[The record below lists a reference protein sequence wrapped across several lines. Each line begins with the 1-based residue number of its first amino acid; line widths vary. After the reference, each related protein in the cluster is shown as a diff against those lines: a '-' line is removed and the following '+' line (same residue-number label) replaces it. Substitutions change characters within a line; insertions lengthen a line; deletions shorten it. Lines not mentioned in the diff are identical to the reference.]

1 MKIKDRLSLIYT
13 ILPYLALP
21 LILIVATPLVYS
33 QRAASTPAP
42 APAVQ
47 TPAPQPAGQPG
58 QPSQPSQ
65 SSLQAPASLP
75 VSRVSLFSSGVGY
88 FEHSAT
94 VQGNAQFRLTFTTEQ
109 INDVLKSMVLRDLDG
124 GSVNMVQFPSSEPLS
139 RALKSFAIDI
149 GTSGS
154 LVALL
159 QQVRGAEL
167 TVFTPTAV
175 QGRLLSIETRRVP
188 ITLTTGGQQ
197 LVDETLLN
205 IISPDGIRSVTLT
218 PGLSIKLHDA
228 RLNDELN
235 RALSLILEA
244 SDPNRKPVELSFS
257 GTGQRRV
264 RVAYINETPVWKTSY
279 RLDLSDNRPFLQ
291 GWAIVE
297 NNSEFDWNNVTLS
310 LVSGRPISFI
320 QDLYTSLYNRRPV
333 VQTAVE
339 SAPLPQAY
347 AEGIAPPA
355 PPMAAKA
362 AAPMPQESMRALS
375 GAGADYAAEE
385 MMSLYDSG
393 VAAAATAE
401 RAGELFA
408 FTVSSPVN
416 LPRRQSAMLP
426 LYNGP
431 ITAEKISLYSL
442 GQSSQHPLNG
452 ARITNSS
459 GLQLPAGPITVFDG
473 GMYAGDALITTFL
486 PDDKRLITYAVD
498 QSMLVQGDR
507 QESRTISTA
516 RIVNGVLTIERLAV
530 YTQTYRIANK
540 GRDDRILI
548 IEHPKNS
555 GRRLAEPASFDEE
568 TGSLYRFRVPVAKGA
583 NLDFVVKEQQVFA
596 ETITLLSARTTAFL
610 SYTSQGEIP
619 AAVRSALVRA
629 GDLHNAVAAINTRI
643 ADMNREKGS
652 LESGQARLRSN
663 IETLGRTTPEGQRFL
678 QRLMADEDRIEAL
691 ARSLVAAA
699 EELKKAQAE
708 LETYLR
714 TLNVR

>member
-1 MKIKDRLSLIYT
+1 MKKPIMRISAILLTLTISL
-13 ILPYLALP
+13 LLAAP
-21 LILIVATPLVYS
+21 PVFAQRTTTQTPVPPPTV
-33 QRAASTPAP
+33 QPTVQPAAP
-42 APAVQ
+42 A
-47 TPAPQPAGQPG
+47 
-58 QPSQPSQ
+58 S
-65 SSLQAPASLP
+65 QAPAELP

-88 FEHSAT
+88 FEHSAS
-94 VQGNAQFRLTFTTEQ
+94 VQGNAQFRLTFSTEQ

-149 GTSGS
+149 GSSGS

-167 TVFTPTAV
+167 TVYTPTAV
-175 QGRLLSIETRRVP
+175 TGRLLSIETRRVP
-188 ITLTTGGQQ
+188 ITLPTGGQQ
-197 LVDETLLN
+197 LADETLLN
-205 IISPDGIRSVTLT
+205 IIGADGIRSVVLS

-235 RALSLILEA
+235 RALTLILEA
-244 SDPNRKPVELSFS
+244 NDPNRLPVDLSFA
-257 GTGQRRV
+257 GYGQRRI

-297 NNSEFDWNNVTLS
+297 NNSEFDWNNVSLS

-320 QDLYTSLYNRRPV
+320 QDLYTSLYNKRPV
-333 VQTAVE
+333 IQTTVE
-339 SAPLPQAY
+339 AAPLPQSY
-347 AEGIAPPA
+347 SEGIAPPS
-355 PPMAAKA
+355 PPMAAKS
-362 AAPMPQESMRALS
+362 AAPMPQEMMRAYS
-375 GAGADYAAEE
+375 GAGADYAAEA
-385 MMSLYDSG
+385 MLSLADSG
-393 VAAAATAE
+393 VAAATTAE

-431 ITAEKISLYSL
+431 LSAEKISLFSL
-442 GQSSQHPLNG
+442 GQGSQHPLNG

-473 GMYAGDALITTFL
+473 GMYAGDALITTLL

-498 QSMLVQGDR
+498 QTMLIQTDQR
-507 QESRTISTA
+507 ESRTISTA
-516 RIVNGVLTIERLAV
+516 RIVGGVLTIERLAV

-540 GRDDRILI
+540 GRDDRVLI
-548 IEHPKNS
+548 IEHPKNTA
-555 GRRLAEPASFDEE
+555 RRLVKPVAFDEQ
-568 TGSLYRFRVPVAKGA
+568 TDSLYRFRLTVPKGA
-583 NLDFVVKEQQVFA
+583 SQDFVVEEQQTFA
-596 ETITLLSARTTAFL
+596 ETITLINARNTAFL
-610 SYTSQGEIP
+610 SYSSQGEIP
-619 AAVRSALVRA
+619 AAVRNALIRA
-629 GDLHNAVAAINTRI
+629 GDLHNAVTAINTRI
-643 ADMNREKGS
+643 AEMNREKSS

-691 ARSLVAAA
+691 TRSLATAA
-699 EELKKAQAE
+699 EELKKAQAD
-708 LETYLR
+708 LENYLK
-714 TLNVR
+714 TLTVR